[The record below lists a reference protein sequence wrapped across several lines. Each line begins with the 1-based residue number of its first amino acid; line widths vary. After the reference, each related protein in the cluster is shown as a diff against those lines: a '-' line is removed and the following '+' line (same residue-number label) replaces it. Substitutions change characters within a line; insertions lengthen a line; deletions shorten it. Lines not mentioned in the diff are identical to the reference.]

1 MKTIKDPLSVLIIED
16 NPGDQLL
23 LQEDLIN
30 TNLSIAN
37 IVTVGK
43 LADAFSCLKEQT
55 FSIIF
60 LDLFLPDSS
69 GMESFNQLINF
80 NCKTPVVISSGLT
93 DTEVALKAI
102 SSGAQDFLIKGEY
115 SYALLEKVVRYSIE
129 RKKNLE
135 VIKKNHQLLKASEE
149 SYRHLFD
156 NNPAA
161 ILIWEMDTLNI
172 LEINQSAIELY
183 GYTKEE
189 FLEIKVSDIW
199 PEKQDYLPATDNDVL
214 SDNYSVKG
222 VFKNINKHREVMNI
236 DITSHK
242 IIYKGKEVALN
253 LANNV
258 TEKICLEEKLAEEK
272 LKKQY
277 EITDAVIAGQEK
289 ERYFLGIELHD
300 NINQILATSRL
311 YLECI
316 ASSDKIR
323 KDLVEDSRG
332 LVIKG
337 MDEIR
342 NLSQALL
349 PPSLGQVGLTEALTD
364 LIEKIQKANK
374 TLFTTQWKNIEESLL
389 SEKMKLTVFRIV
401 QEQINNILKHANATT
416 VLITISQSLNKLEL
430 NIVDD
435 GVGFDTAQKR
445 KGVGLRNIESRSSL
459 FHGNVTI
466 NSEPGK
472 GCKLNVIFPI

>member
-93 DTEVALKAI
+93 DTQVALKAI
-102 SSGAQDFLIKGEY
+102 ASGAQDFLIKGEY

-172 LEINQSAIELY
+172 LEINLSAI
-183 GYTKEE
+183 
-189 FLEIKVSDIW
+189 
-199 PEKQDYLPATDNDVL
+199 
-214 SDNYSVKG
+214 
-222 VFKNINKHREVMNI
+222 
-236 DITSHK
+236 
-242 IIYKGKEVALN
+242 
-253 LANNV
+253 
-258 TEKICLEEKLAEEK
+258 
-272 LKKQY
+272 
-277 EITDAVIAGQEK
+277 
-289 ERYFLGIELHD
+289 
-300 NINQILATSRL
+300 
-311 YLECI
+311 
-316 ASSDKIR
+316 
-323 KDLVEDSRG
+323 
-332 LVIKG
+332 
-337 MDEIR
+337 
-342 NLSQALL
+342 
-349 PPSLGQVGLTEALTD
+349 
-364 LIEKIQKANK
+364 
-374 TLFTTQWKNIEESLL
+374 
-389 SEKMKLTVFRIV
+389 
-401 QEQINNILKHANATT
+401 
-416 VLITISQSLNKLEL
+416 
-430 NIVDD
+430 
-435 GVGFDTAQKR
+435 
-445 KGVGLRNIESRSSL
+445 
-459 FHGNVTI
+459 
-466 NSEPGK
+466 
-472 GCKLNVIFPI
+472 

>member
-1 MKTIKDPLSVLIIED
+1 
-16 NPGDQLL
+16 
-23 LQEDLIN
+23 
-30 TNLSIAN
+30 
-37 IVTVGK
+37 
-43 LADAFSCLKEQT
+43 
-55 FSIIF
+55 
-60 LDLFLPDSS
+60 
-69 GMESFNQLINF
+69 
-80 NCKTPVVISSGLT
+80 
-93 DTEVALKAI
+93 
-102 SSGAQDFLIKGEY
+102 
-115 SYALLEKVVRYSIE
+115 
-129 RKKNLE
+129 
-135 VIKKNHQLLKASEE
+135 
-149 SYRHLFD
+149 
-156 NNPAA
+156 
-161 ILIWEMDTLNI
+161 
-172 LEINQSAIELY
+172 
-183 GYTKEE
+183 
-189 FLEIKVSDIW
+189 
-199 PEKQDYLPATDNDVL
+199 
-214 SDNYSVKG
+214 
-222 VFKNINKHREVMNI
+222 MNI

-332 LVIKG
+332 LVIKA